1 MQSQVLFPLRSLRK
15 LEVAFPKNKRPRS
28 SSKPFCRPD
37 FSSPPGLIVAR
48 RTGSVN
54 LNWDTQPFFVVK
66 FTRLRLNHDSD
77 EPTNHV
83 VKSNAEGRANAGI
96 SVTENVQKRHDND
109 HSQSEPS

>member
-1 MQSQVLFPLRSLRK
+1 MQSPVLFPLRSLRK
-15 LEVAFPKNKRPRS
+15 LEVAILKYKRPRS

-37 FSSPPGLIVAR
+37 VSSPPSLIVAR

-66 FTRLRLNHDSD
+66 FTRLRLNQDSD
-77 EPTNHV
+77 ERTNHG
-83 VKSNAEGRANAGI
+83 VKSNAEVRTNAGKI
-96 SVTENVQKRHDND
+96 VTEGVQKRHDND